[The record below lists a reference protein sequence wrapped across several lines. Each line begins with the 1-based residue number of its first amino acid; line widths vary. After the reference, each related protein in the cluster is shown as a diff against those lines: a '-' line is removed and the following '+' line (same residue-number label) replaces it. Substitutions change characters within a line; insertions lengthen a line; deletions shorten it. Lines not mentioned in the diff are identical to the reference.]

1 MLSYGAMN
9 ADETPLRVT
18 PDRARADE
26 WVLTLTALDIAA
38 RVDWAPQHGY
48 VVLVGG
54 GDAARAAETLDAY
67 DRETAPRP
75 PRPPAPEYGPTW
87 AALAATL
94 VICAVFVATGPRDSN
109 HAWFLAGS
117 SNAVRIAAGEWWRP
131 VTALLLHADFP
142 HVLSNAIVLGIF
154 GTALCRLVGPGV
166 GLALIVG
173 SGAAGNFLN
182 YAWRGAP
189 HDAIGASTAIF
200 GGLGALAAVRSVQ
213 LWRGAIASAWRA
225 FAPVAAGLALLG
237 MLGSSTR
244 SDVLAHLFG
253 FGAGALLGGAA
264 NLAAPIPLPRAW
276 QYGLVLA
283 TVAGVAACAFAA
295 LR

>member
-1 MLSYGAMN
+1 MSN
-9 ADETPLRVT
+9 DETPLRDT
-18 PDRARADE
+18 PNRARADE

-38 RVDWAPQHGY
+38 RVDWAPQHGF
-48 VVLVGG
+48 VVMVAAE
-54 GDAARAAETLDAY
+54 DAARAGEALDAY

-75 PRPPAPEYGPTW
+75 PRPPVPEYGPT
-87 AALAATL
+87 LAAIVATV
-94 VICAVFVATGPRDSN
+94 VICAVFVVTGPRDSG
-109 HAWFLAGS
+109 HAWFIAGS
-117 SNAVRIAAGEWWRP
+117 SNAVRIADGQWWRP
-131 VTALLLHADFP
+131 VTALFLHADFP
-142 HVLSNAIVLGIF
+142 HVLSNAIVLSIF

-166 GLALIVG
+166 GLALILS
-173 SGAAGNFLN
+173 SGAAGNLLN

-200 GGLGALAAVRSVQ
+200 GGLGALAAIRAVQ

-237 MLGSSTR
+237 MLGSSER

-253 FGAGALLGGAA
+253 FGAGVVLGGAA
-264 NLAAPIPLPRAW
+264 QLALPVPPARGW
-276 QYGLVLA
+276 QHILVGL
-283 TVAGVAACAFAA
+283 TVAIVAGCAFAA

>member
-1 MLSYGAMN
+1 MSE
-9 ADETPLRVT
+9 DETTPLRVT
-18 PDRARADE
+18 PHRARADE

-48 VVLVGG
+48 VVLVGAT
-54 GDAARAAETLDAY
+54 DATRAAEVLEAY
-67 DRETAPRP
+67 DRDTAPRP
-75 PRPPAPEYGPTW
+75 ARPPAPEYGPTW
-87 AALAATL
+87 AAIAATVL
-94 VICAVFVATGPRDSN
+94 ICAVFVVTGPRESN
-109 HAWFLAGS
+109 HAWFIAGS
-117 SNAVRIAAGEWWRP
+117 SNAVRIADGQWWRP
-131 VTALLLHADFP
+131 VTALFLHADFP

-166 GLALIVG
+166 GLALIVS
-173 SGAAGNFLN
+173 SGAVGNLLN

-253 FGAGALLGGAA
+253 FAAGAVLGGAVA
-264 NLAAPIPLPRAW
+264 LAFPLPLPRAW
-276 QYGLVLA
+276 QSGLVLA
-283 TVAGVAACAFAA
+283 TVAGVATCAFAA